1 MPNWTK
7 EQLASYESK
16 SNRIE
21 NKGDIPCSQFQEQQD
36 DRAPGKASV
45 PDNGPK
51 EARLDGA
58 VCQPYDC
65 SIIVYIS
72 DERDRDID
80 GISSTLLDCYLAA
93 VGRLLQVDRVG
104 LRNMAKSAERSG
116 GR

>member
-36 DRAPGKASV
+36 DRPRKV
-45 PDNGPK
+45 DNRPK
-51 EARLDGA
+51 EAGLDGA

-72 DERDRDID
+72 DERDRDLD